1 MKPETDFAG
10 RQVAGSRESQDD
22 YYGFCPLTAD
32 ADGFDGL
39 LLVMA
44 DGMGGYAGGS
54 LASRVVVEAFVE
66 NFCFCRGGVPERL
79 LSSLRASERRLLEEI
94 ERQDW
99 LACSVLDVQKQDKQ
113 QNARRKDTNHLRRS
127 PGRDLFAAP
136 GQP

>member
-39 LLVMA
+39 LLV
-44 DGMGGYAGGS
+44 
-54 LASRVVVEAFVE
+54 VVEAFIE
-66 NFCFCRGGVPERL
+66 NFCFGRGGIPERL

-94 ERQDW
+94 VRQDESLREMGSTLVGAVW
-99 LACSVLDVQKQDKQ
+99 TPGALQWVSVG
-113 QNARRKDTNHLRRS
+113 DTGLYLYR
-127 PGRDLFAAP
+127 
-136 GQP
+136 